1 MQSVFQITFKELEA
15 QAKRTPEIL
24 VGYSGGKDSRA
35 VIDICRK
42 VFPVVRA
49 FHMYCVPGL
58 KVCEDSF
65 EYCRQRWGVD
75 PVQIP
80 DWRRVMDMKAGRWC
94 DVSNEIEDLPDLDLK
109 GAFAYAMD
117 VTGTTMM
124 ATGMKDAD
132 GLPRR
137 QFFANIRDGGDPVWD
152 HVIHPIRTWT
162 KKDVLDYLKVNNIPL
177 PDAEEGAV
185 TSGVGLDHDSLC
197 WLHDKHPEDFQ
208 KLLKW
213 FPYAEA
219 AIKRREWY
227 GVS

>member
-1 MQSVFQITFKELEA
+1 MQSVFQDTFKALEA

-42 VFPVVRA
+42 VFPSVKA
-49 FHMYCVPGL
+49 FFMYTVPGL
-58 KVCEDSF
+58 SINEEAMS
-65 EYCRQRWGVD
+65 YCKEKWGVE
-75 PVQIP
+75 PAMLP
-80 DWRRVMDMKAGRWC
+80 DWRTIMDIKDGRWC
-94 DVSNEIEDLPDLDLK
+94 DVSNVMDGFPDLDLK
-109 GAFAYAMD
+109 SAFAYAMD
-117 VTGTTMM
+117 VTGTTIM

-137 QFFANIRDGGDPVWD
+137 QFFANIRDGADPVWD
-152 HVIHPIRTWT
+152 HVIHPIRKWT

-197 WLHDKHPEDFQ
+197 WLHDKYPDDFK
-208 KLLKW
+208 KLLGW

-219 AIKRREWY
+219 AIKRREFY
-227 GVS
+227 GI